1 MILAVA
7 AGVGA
12 LTGVRGFS
20 RAFHTM
26 LQRDAR
32 SFMAADLTVRTFQQ
46 PDNQADAES
55 WTASRRAAS
64 SARKSLKRL
73 PWRRPPATPAPLLIS
88 VKAVDPS
95 VYPFYGTV
103 SFNPPQ
109 DIRSALQPDT
119 VAVADGVLLRLNAK
133 VGDTVRIGGQAL
145 PYQRR
150 SHQRTGPHDRQSQ
163 RGAACIDVARRRS
176 IAPAC

>member
-1 MILAVA
+1 MPTEAKPSAYRTAAKIAWRETRASSGRFLFVILAVA

-20 RAFHTM
+20 RAFHTL

-46 PDNQADAES
+46 PTTKQTQVMDS
-55 WTASRRAAS
+55 LTARGVQRTQVTETLTMAS
-64 SARKSLKRL
+64 PSGNS
-73 PWRRPPATPAPLLIS
+73 TPILIS

-103 SFNPPQ
+103 RFNPPQ
-109 DIRSALQPDT
+109 DIRTALQPE
-119 VAVADGVLLRLNAK
+119 
-133 VGDTVRIGGQAL
+133 IGRA
-145 PYQRR
+145 
-150 SHQRTGPHDRQSQ
+150 H
-163 RGAACIDVARRRS
+163 V
-176 IAPAC
+176 